1 MDIVEPNDDPPDA
14 LQLAQSPCVAAFWA
28 KGDIDGALDLDRVE
42 IPATS
47 CRLACVVVARSVADR
62 AWAVPDLRMDLL
74 DSSDIVLD
82 SSEGWPTDADAD
94 PRIYFGGNSVIRQ
107 IAVSAEQ
114 ATSGFYMMNIRR
126 PTLVREVC
134 RVPGASFIELELEP
148 GQAMDSLS
156 VAQLDPD
163 TGALLAVLPLSG
175 TAPPDGLV
183 VIGAGT
189 LAFVDIDDTTGV
201 SLFTP
206 GSGFVIVLLDGIE
219 TMDAL
224 QVGGL
229 GDFGEGNFPPNGNE
243 ECFARFG
250 GIDTDDNLFD
260 FFAAWEPTPGY

>member
-1 MDIVEPNDDPPDA
+1 
-14 LQLAQSPCVAAFWA
+14 
-28 KGDIDGALDLDRVE
+28 
-42 IPATS
+42 
-47 CRLACVVVARSVADR
+47 
-62 AWAVPDLRMDLL
+62 
-74 DSSDIVLD
+74 
-82 SSEGWPTDADAD
+82 
-94 PRIYFGGNSVIRQ
+94 
-107 IAVSAEQ
+107 
-114 ATSGFYMMNIRR
+114 
-126 PTLVREVC
+126 
-134 RVPGASFIELELEP
+134 
-148 GQAMDSLS
+148 
-156 VAQLDPD
+156 
-163 TGALLAVLPLSG
+163 
-175 TAPPDGLV
+175 V